1 MKNGLGFQTAMG
13 SMNHV
18 AFNVHKKDIL
28 EYRKRI
34 RKSGMSPYVSP
45 MLYHADGVEG
55 GFVFDAKDDRI
66 SWRSFYFFGP
76 DGVKNASR
84 SFLGIHFMTFSG
96 YLDIFGYLDVR
107 GLPQHL
113 I

>member
-18 AFNVHKKDIL
+18 AFNVHKEDIL

-34 RKSGMSPYVSP
+34 KKSGMSPYVSP

-76 DGVKNASR
+76 DGEYLELTSQEKEYGKDVAENNV
-84 SFLGIHFMTFSG
+84 IH
-96 YLDIFGYLDVR
+96 
-107 GLPQHL
+107 LPRRAL
-113 I
+113 WR